1 MKKCIRVSLVLL
13 VQSSRDIPPSPD
25 LGADTTGSFNRG
37 LKRPKGNVSYTEPNL
52 RDKIRRPTRDPID
65 TVSGRREEGPD
76 FPEVANGIFAER
88 EKTIGGRFV
97 MGVRSNEI

>member
-1 MKKCIRVSLVLL
+1 M
-13 VQSSRDIPPSPD
+13 
-25 LGADTTGSFNRG
+25 
-37 LKRPKGNVSYTEPNL
+37 